1 MNGCMDRGAIQS
13 ISPHLYFFCLFFF
26 FDLESLA
33 LVRETISLGIYY
45 TIFLSSGKEHLNKS
59 P

>member
-1 MNGCMDRGAIQS
+1 MDRGAIQS
-13 ISPHLYFFCLFFF
+13 ISPPSLLFLS
-26 FDLESLA
+26 DLESLA